1 MITRDLRNHFGS
13 VSANF
18 GRIIPKVVD
27 SAGAPLPMM
36 MIRHK
41 MLLTMVGV
49 RALAVSIF
57 PDFTIGDLQQ
67 RSAPVTLQTAATIN
81 FSPTAVDAL
90 FQMPNSVIDVIPTMV
105 MEHIS
110 QERPLIVNRNL
121 DLVDLF
127 AGKARIARWAT
138 LAGLHAIAFDKLYGE
153 HMDILTPVGLALI
166 VLLVLRIK
174 VGGLLA
180 AGPQS
185 SRKVTKRTKKNPY
198 AKSNQ
203 SVFDGNATNSLM
215 ALLCYLGYLL
225 SWDWLIEQPQRTL
238 FFETQMMK
246 AVKETIANVS
256 TCSLNLGN
264 FGHETQKPTI
274 LMGTNNI
281 VQKLK
286 NEEQL
291 KDQQAKRPKDS
302 KKRRKVVKKK
312 PSKKKAKKPASLVNI
327 RIRANG
333 TKAVTGKTANLQMSA
348 IYPVQYALA
357 ICQLQW
363 PAHFVH
369 PM

>member
-1 MITRDLRNHFGS
+1 
-13 VSANF
+13 
-18 GRIIPKVVD
+18 
-27 SAGAPLPMM
+27 M

-41 MLLTMVGV
+41 MAMLLTMVGMM
-49 RALAVSIF
+49 ALAMDHDVNF

-67 RSAPVTLQTAATIN
+67 RSAAVTLQTAATFN
-81 FSPTAVDAL
+81 FSPTAADAL
-90 FQMPNSVIDVIPTMV
+90 FQVPNSVIDVIPTMV
-105 MEHIS
+105 MEQIS

-185 SRKVTKRTKKNPY
+185 NRKVTKRTKKNPY

-215 ALLCYLGYLL
+215 ALLCYLGSLL

-256 TCSLNLGN
+256 TCSLNLGS

-291 KDQQAKRPKDS
+291 KAQAKKPKDS
-302 KKRRKVVKKK
+302 KNQRWVKKK
-312 PSKKKAKKPASLVNI
+312 PSASQKKVAKKPASLVSV
-327 RIRANG
+327 RTRTDG
-333 TKAVTGKTANLQMSA
+333 TLAVTGQKGNLKMSA
-348 IYPVQYALA
+348 VYPVKYALA

-363 PAHFVH
+363 PAHFVD
-369 PM
+369 

>member
-1 MITRDLRNHFGS
+1 
-13 VSANF
+13 
-18 GRIIPKVVD
+18 
-27 SAGAPLPMM
+27 

-41 MLLTMVGV
+41 MAMLLTMVGMM
-49 RALAVSIF
+49 ALAMDHDVNF

-67 RSAPVTLQTAATIN
+67 RSAAVTLQTAATFN
-81 FSPTAVDAL
+81 FSPTAADAL
-90 FQMPNSVIDVIPTMV
+90 FQVPNSVIDVIPTMV

-127 AGKARIARWAT
+127 AGKARIARCAT

-180 AGPQS
+180 AGPHGS
-185 SRKVTKRTKKNPY
+185 SWVWLSRKVTKRTKKNPLG

-203 SVFDGNATNSLM
+203 SVLDGNATNSSM
-215 ALLCYLGYLL
+215 AFLCYLGSLL
-225 SWDWLIEQPQRTL
+225 SWDWLIEQPQSSL
-238 FFETQMMK
+238 FFDTQMMK
-246 AVKETIANVS
+246 AVKESIANVS
-256 TCSLNLGN
+256 TVSLQLGT
-264 FGHETQKPTI
+264 FGHTTQKQTI
-274 LMGTNNI
+274 LMGTSNI

-286 NEEQL
+286 HEEQL
-291 KDQQAKRPKDS
+291 KRPKGKKKRQVVEDQFVQSPKDS
-302 KKRRKVVKKK
+302 KKKRQVVKKK
-312 PSKKKAKKPASLVNI
+312 PSQKKVAKKPASLVSI
-327 RIRANG
+327 KTRTDG
-333 TKAVTGKTANLQMSA
+333 TVAVTGKPGNLQMSG

-363 PAHFVH
+363 PAHFVD
-369 PM
+369 

>member
-1 MITRDLRNHFGS
+1 
-13 VSANF
+13 
-18 GRIIPKVVD
+18 
-27 SAGAPLPMM
+27 MM

-41 MLLTMVGV
+41 MAMLLTMVGM
-49 RALAVSIF
+49 RALAMVHAVNF
-57 PDFTIGDLQQ
+57 PDFTIEDLQQ
-67 RSAPVTLQTAATIN
+67 RSAAVTLQTAATFN
-81 FSPTAVDAL
+81 FSPTAADAL
-90 FQMPNSVIDVIPTMV
+90 FQVPNSVIDVIPRVV

-153 HMDILTPVGLALI
+153 HMNILTPVGLALI

-203 SVFDGNATNSLM
+203 SVLDGNATNSSM
-215 ALLCYLGYLL
+215 ALLCYLGSLL

-256 TCSLNLGN
+256 TCSLNLGS
-264 FGHETQKPTI
+264 FGHEKGKTTV

-286 NEEQL
+286 KNEEQL
-291 KDQQAKRPKDS
+291 KAQAKRPKDN
-302 KKRRKVVKKK
+302 KNKRQVVKKK
-312 PSKKKAKKPASLVNI
+312 PSQ
-327 RIRANG
+327 
-333 TKAVTGKTANLQMSA
+333 TKSSEEARLTREHQD
-348 IYPVQYALA
+348 P
-357 ICQLQW
+357 
-363 PAHFVH
+363 H
-369 PM
+369 

>member
-1 MITRDLRNHFGS
+1 
-13 VSANF
+13 
-18 GRIIPKVVD
+18 
-27 SAGAPLPMM
+27 MM

-41 MLLTMVGV
+41 MAMLLTMVGMM
-49 RALAVSIF
+49 ALAMDHDVNF

-67 RSAPVTLQTAATIN
+67 RSAAVTLQTAATFN
-81 FSPTAVDAL
+81 FSPTAADAL
-90 FQMPNSVIDVIPTMV
+90 FQVPNSVIDVIPTMV

-198 AKSNQ
+198 GAKSNQ
-203 SVFDGNATNSLM
+203 SVLDGNATNSSM
-215 ALLCYLGYLL
+215 ALLCYLGSLL
-225 SWDWLIEQPQRTL
+225 SWDWLIEQPQSSL

-256 TCSLNLGN
+256 TCSLNLGS
-264 FGHETQKPTI
+264 FGHETRKTTV

-291 KDQQAKRPKDS
+291 KAQAKKPKDS
-302 KKRRKVVKKK
+302 KNKRRVKKK
-312 PSKKKAKKPASLVNI
+312 PSQKKVAKKPASLVSI
-327 RIRANG
+327 KTRTDG
-333 TKAVTGKTANLQMSA
+333 TVAVTGKPGNLQMSG

-363 PAHFVH
+363 PAHFVD
-369 PM
+369 

>member
-1 MITRDLRNHFGS
+1 
-13 VSANF
+13 
-18 GRIIPKVVD
+18 
-27 SAGAPLPMM
+27 MM

-41 MLLTMVGV
+41 MLLTMVGM

-90 FQMPNSVIDVIPTMV
+90 FQVPNSVIDVIPTMV

-127 AGKARIARWAT
+127 AGKARIARCAT

-180 AGPQS
+180 AGPQCS
-185 SRKVTKRTKKNPY
+185 SWMWLYHKKTKRSKKNILG

-203 SVFDGNATNSLM
+203 SVLDGNATNSSM
-215 ALLCYLGYLL
+215 ALLCYLGSLL
-225 SWDWLIEQPQRTL
+225 SWDWLIEQPQSSL

-246 AVKETIANVS
+246 AVKESIANVS
-256 TCSLNLGN
+256 TCYLKLGS
-264 FGHETQKPTI
+264 FGHATQKVTI

-281 VQKLK
+281 AQKLK

-312 PSKKKAKKPASLVNI
+312 PNQKKAKKPASLVNI
-327 RIRANG
+327 RIRTNG

-357 ICQLQW
+357 ICKLQW
-363 PAHFVH
+363 PAHFVECH
-369 PM
+369 

>member
-1 MITRDLRNHFGS
+1 
-13 VSANF
+13 
-18 GRIIPKVVD
+18 
-27 SAGAPLPMM
+27 MM

-41 MLLTMVGV
+41 MAMLLTMVGMM
-49 RALAVSIF
+49 ALAMDHDVNF

-67 RSAPVTLQTAATIN
+67 RSAAVTLQTAATFN
-81 FSPTAVDAL
+81 FSPTAADAL
-90 FQMPNSVIDVIPTMV
+90 FQVPNNVIDVIPTMV

-127 AGKARIARWAT
+127 AGKARITRWAT

-185 SRKVTKRTKKNPY
+185 SRKVTKRT
-198 AKSNQ
+198 
-203 SVFDGNATNSLM
+203 M
-215 ALLCYLGYLL
+215 ALLCYLGSLL

-256 TCSLNLGN
+256 TCSLNLGS
-264 FGHETQKPTI
+264 FGHETRKTTV

-286 NEEQL
+286 KNEEQL
-291 KDQQAKRPKDS
+291 KAQAKRPKDN
-302 KKRRKVVKKK
+302 KNKRQVVKKK
-312 PSKKKAKKPASLVNI
+312 PSQKKVAKKPASLVSI
-327 RIRANG
+327 KTRTDG
-333 TKAVTGKTANLQMSA
+333 TVAVTGKPGNLQMSG

-363 PAHFVH
+363 PAHFVD
-369 PM
+369 

>member
-1 MITRDLRNHFGS
+1 
-13 VSANF
+13 
-18 GRIIPKVVD
+18 
-27 SAGAPLPMM
+27 MM

-41 MLLTMVGV
+41 MAMLLTMVGMM
-49 RALAVSIF
+49 ALAMDHDVNF

-67 RSAPVTLQTAATIN
+67 RSAAVTLQTAATFN
-81 FSPTAVDAL
+81 FSPTAADAL
-90 FQMPNSVIDVIPTMV
+90 FQVPNSVIDVIPTMV

-127 AGKARIARWAT
+127 AGKARIARCAT

-256 TCSLNLGN
+256 TCSLNLGS
-264 FGHETQKPTI
+264 FGHETRKTTV

-286 NEEQL
+286 KNEEQL
-291 KDQQAKRPKDS
+291 KAQAKRPKDN
-302 KKRRKVVKKK
+302 KNKRQVVKKK
-312 PSKKKAKKPASLVNI
+312 PSPKKVAKKPASLVSI
-327 RIRANG
+327 KTRTDG
-333 TKAVTGKTANLQMSA
+333 TVAVTGKPGNLQMSG

-363 PAHFVH
+363 PAHFVD
-369 PM
+369 

>member
-1 MITRDLRNHFGS
+1 M
-13 VSANF
+13 
-18 GRIIPKVVD
+18 
-27 SAGAPLPMM
+27 PMM
-36 MIRHK
+36 MILHK
-41 MLLTMVGV
+41 MAMLLTMVGMM
-49 RALAVSIF
+49 ALAMDDDVKL

-67 RSAPVTLQTAATIN
+67 RSAAVTLQTAATFN
-81 FSPTAVDAL
+81 FSPTAADAL
-90 FQMPNSVIDVIPTMV
+90 FQVPNSVIDVIPTMV
-105 MEHIS
+105 MEQIS

-153 HMDILTPVGLALI
+153 HMDILTSEGLALI

-180 AGPQS
+180 AGPQRS
-185 SRKVTKRTKKNPY
+185 SWVKASRSATKRSKTNPLG

-203 SVFDGNATNSLM
+203 SVLDGNATNSSM
-215 ALLCYLGYLL
+215 ALLCYLGSLL
-225 SWDWLIEQPQRTL
+225 SWDWLIEQPQSTL

-256 TCSLNLGN
+256 TCSLNLGS
-264 FGHETQKPTI
+264 FGHETRKTTV

-286 NEEQL
+286 KNEEQL
-291 KDQQAKRPKDS
+291 KAQAKRPKDN
-302 KKRRKVVKKK
+302 KNKRQVVKKK
-312 PSKKKAKKPASLVNI
+312 PSQKKVATKPASLV
-327 RIRANG
+327 
-333 TKAVTGKTANLQMSA
+333 Q

-363 PAHFVH
+363 PAHFVECD
-369 PM
+369 

>member
-1 MITRDLRNHFGS
+1 
-13 VSANF
+13 
-18 GRIIPKVVD
+18 
-27 SAGAPLPMM
+27 M

-41 MLLTMVGV
+41 MAMLLTMVGM
-49 RALAVSIF
+49 RALAMVHAVNF

-67 RSAPVTLQTAATIN
+67 RSAAVTLQTAATFN
-81 FSPTAVDAL
+81 FSPTAADAL
-90 FQMPNSVIDVIPTMV
+90 FQVPNSVIDVIPTMV

-153 HMDILTPVGLALI
+153 HMNILTPVGLALI

-180 AGPQS
+180 AGPQCS
-185 SRKVTKRTKKNPY
+185 SWVWLCRKVTKRSKTNPLG
-198 AKSNQ
+198 AKSKQ
-203 SVFDGNATNSLM
+203 LVADGNATNSSM
-215 ALLCYLGYLL
+215 ALLCYLGSLL
-225 SWDWLIEQPQRTL
+225 SWDWLIEQPQSSL

-246 AVKETIANVS
+246 AVKESIANVS
-256 TCSLNLGN
+256 TCYLKLGS
-264 FGHETQKPTI
+264 FGHATQKVTI

-302 KKRRKVVKKK
+302 KKTRKK

-327 RIRANG
+327 RIRTNG

-357 ICQLQW
+357 ICRLQW

>member
-1 MITRDLRNHFGS
+1 
-13 VSANF
+13 
-18 GRIIPKVVD
+18 
-27 SAGAPLPMM
+27 

-41 MLLTMVGV
+41 MAMLLTMVGMM
-49 RALAVSIF
+49 ALAMDHDVNF

-67 RSAPVTLQTAATIN
+67 RSAAVTLQTAATFN
-81 FSPTAVDAL
+81 FSPTAADAL
-90 FQMPNSVIDVIPTMV
+90 FQVPNSVIDVIPTMV

-180 AGPQS
+180 AGPQCS
-185 SRKVTKRTKKNPY
+185 SWVWLSRKTTKRTKKNPHG

-203 SVFDGNATNSLM
+203 PVLDGNATNSSM
-215 ALLCYLGYLL
+215 ALLCYLGSLL

-256 TCSLNLGN
+256 TCSLNLGS
-264 FGHETQKPTI
+264 FGHETRKTTV

-286 NEEQL
+286 KNEEQL
-291 KDQQAKRPKDS
+291 KAQAKRPKDN
-302 KKRRKVVKKK
+302 KNKRQVVKKK
-312 PSKKKAKKPASLVNI
+312 PSQKKVAKKPASLVSI
-327 RIRANG
+327 KTRTDG
-333 TKAVTGKTANLQMSA
+333 TVAVTGKPGNLQMSG

-363 PAHFVH
+363 PAHFVECD
-369 PM
+369 